1 MICYLITLLKCG
13 EKHTK
18 DMLFFMVDLGYPKK
32 KEKKKGFAYPL
43 VMTNIA
49 IEAMAIYSSFTDLKR
64 QFSIVCCLPEGSC
77 MFTRG

>member
-1 MICYLITLLKCG
+1 MICYSITLLKCG

-32 KEKKKGFAYPL
+32 KEKTCFAYPL
-43 VMTNIA
+43 VMTKIA
-49 IEAMAIYSSFTDLKR
+49 IEAMAIYSSFTHLKR